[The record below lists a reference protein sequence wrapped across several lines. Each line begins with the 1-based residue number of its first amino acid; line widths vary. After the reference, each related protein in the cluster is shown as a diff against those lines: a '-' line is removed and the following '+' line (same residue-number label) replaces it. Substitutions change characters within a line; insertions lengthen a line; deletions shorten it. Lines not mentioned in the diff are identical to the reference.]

1 MSVPYHWKHL
11 NVSFA
16 ITTALGRVIQYASI
30 KAFQYLSE
38 CTSIYIA
45 EGYDIMNMVS
55 KLTVCGKYGR
65 QLNHIVNSFVS
76 TVIITSG
83 DVNITYQT
91 PTMKNSRVSGD
102 GFIDFNSTFGNIYEQ
117 YLVSNNQNTTNMT
130 LHINTLGGY
139 NHKCM
144 YGGIHIRH
152 EVSYAK
158 YRSRQWMPVEAFD
171 KVEIPEEAER
181 GKLRK
186 EVGHWCGN
194 PMESSLTAKLNFLLL
209 EQGDNYITVHSDFK
223 YFNLT
228 LRLRFQQTKCAIVA
242 NNVSSY
248 CVGYGSIV
256 YSPGLKMY
264 CHLNYIYPK
273 PDKCIVFHN
282 HVRTSF
288 PIIIF
293 SQRHTLF
300 IQIQVR
306 KIFIQKVH
314 NDKLYYIE
322 CIPHF
327 MIRLFHQN
335 GSKEDIRYIGYELY
349 NTFRRNITTLGYD
362 MSKSLCG
369 ILQSSYTVFI
379 LTPASTSENLP
390 SWHISDQNSSR
401 VTSIGMK
408 MFPSAAF
415 FSVATKRTLYVL
427 QIGIFSEVQTMSI
440 FIQKIYEIC
449 KYRISPALVYFM
461 RLGPHD
467 AMSNALID
475 EDSVVILSAA
485 TISFIKIH
493 PTGVTCIPTLY
504 IRYSANHVI
513 DSDTILQPMKLE
525 TIQVCQY

>member
-1 MSVPYHWKHL
+1 MKI
-11 NVSFA
+11 SFT
-16 ITTALGRVIQYASI
+16 ITTVPGRIIQYTFIQALNNL
-30 KAFQYLSE
+30 AE
-38 CTSIYIA
+38 CTRISIT
-45 EGYDIMNMVS
+45 EGYDILNNVNEMNI
-55 KLTVCGKYGR
+55 CGNYSR
-65 QLNHIVNSFVS
+65 QLNVLVNSFVS
-76 TVIITSG
+76 TVIVTSG

-117 YLVSNNQNTTNMT
+117 YLVSNNQNATNMT
-130 LHINTLGGY
+130 LLINTFGGY
-139 NHKCM
+139 NDKCM

-171 KVEIPEEAER
+171 KVEIPVGAER

-194 PMESSLTAKLNFLLL
+194 PMESSLTAKLNFLHL

-228 LRLRFQQTKCAIVA
+228 LRLRFQQTKCILVA

-248 CVGYGSIV
+248 CAGYGSV
-256 YSPGLKMY
+256 AYSPGLKMY

-282 HVRTSF
+282 HVQTSF

-293 SQRHTLF
+293 SQGHTVF
-300 IQIQVR
+300 IQIQVK
-306 KIFIQKVH
+306 KIFIKKVH
-314 NDKLYYIE
+314 NHTVYYIE

-327 MIRLFHQN
+327 TIRLFHQN
-335 GSKEDIRYIGYELY
+335 GSKEDMRYTGYEMY

-362 MSKSLCG
+362 MSKSVCDL
-369 ILQSSYTVFI
+369 LQSSYTVYI
-379 LTPASTSENLP
+379 LRPASTSENLP
-390 SWHISDQNSSR
+390 SWHISDQNSR
-401 VTSIGMK
+401 RMTSIGMK

-415 FSVATKRTLYVL
+415 FSVATKRTLFVL
-427 QIGIFSEVQTMSI
+427 QIGLFSEVQTMSI
-440 FIQKIYEIC
+440 FVQKKYKIC
-449 KYRISPALVYFM
+449 KYPLSPAHVYLM

-467 AMSNALID
+467 AMSNAIID
-475 EDSVVILSAA
+475 EDNVVIVSAA

-504 IRYSANHVI
+504 IRYSTNHVI
-513 DSDTILQPMKLE
+513 YSVTILQSMKLE